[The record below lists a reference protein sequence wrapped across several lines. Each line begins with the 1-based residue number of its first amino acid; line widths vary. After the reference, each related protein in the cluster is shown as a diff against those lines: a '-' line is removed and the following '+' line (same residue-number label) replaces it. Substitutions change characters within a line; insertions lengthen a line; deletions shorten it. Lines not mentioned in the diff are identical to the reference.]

1 VIIINKDLKQL
12 GYFNLVLYFAFIV
25 LSNIFI
31 GFVIGKVIEHF
42 TNKSFFIV
50 IFMLIGVISG
60 LYSGIKELMK
70 EAEKYERTSKKI
82 ERNDSENNNSGK
94 R

>member
-1 VIIINKDLKQL
+1 
-12 GYFNLVLYFAFIV
+12 
-25 LSNIFI
+25 
-31 GFVIGKVIEHF
+31 
-42 TNKSFFIV
+42 
-50 IFMLIGVISG
+50 MLIGVISG